1 MRWFT
6 QNSKTYFS
14 AKIILKKLECHL
26 IQFCLIWKNAQNIS
40 VFLFCF
46 SRATGPEPVYT
57 KIVSGYKTYTHDVP
71 FMLKYNN
78 AVLPEL
84 TVAYETWGELNSAK
98 DNAVIIHAGLSA
110 SSHARSHDVSF
121 HSQYSKTVRGSH
133 LWEIKTNCCLTH
145 CSLETSKR
153 VICKQPDQ
161 MPQNAASKGLHCL
174 LIVKP
179 FFSRII

>member
-1 MRWFT
+1 M
-6 QNSKTYFS
+6 SS
-14 AKIILKKLECHL
+14 ATILLNME
-26 IQFCLIWKNAQNIS
+26 NAQNIS

-110 SSHARSHDVSF
+110 SSHARSHDVSTIKLL
-121 HSQYSKTVRGSH
+121 SSH

-145 CSLETSKR
+145 CSLET
-153 VICKQPDQ
+153 P
-161 MPQNAASKGLHCL
+161 
-174 LIVKP
+174 
-179 FFSRII
+179 